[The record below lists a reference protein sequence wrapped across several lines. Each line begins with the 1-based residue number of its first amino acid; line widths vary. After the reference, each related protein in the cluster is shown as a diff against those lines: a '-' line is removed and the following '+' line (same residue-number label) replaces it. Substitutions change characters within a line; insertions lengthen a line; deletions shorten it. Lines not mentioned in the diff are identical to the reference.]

1 MHQVRAI
8 QKLRQGLYRLLT
20 GFMVIWL
27 AVFYSALC
35 EYHGL
40 MLPFGPDPMA
50 SMHAGRTP
58 APAAMHIHHPGMAMP
73 TMSMPSLMQDGN
85 EASVFMQFSRVA
97 LSTAAMSFLTIATPT
112 SFNLQPVQQ
121 QSFFVVVA
129 PSITHQWSLLPP
141 DQPPRLLPLG

>member
-1 MHQVRAI
+1 MHQVRVI
-8 QKLRQGLYRLLT
+8 QQLRQGLYRLLT

-50 SMHAGRTP
+50 AMHAGSTP
-58 APAAMHIHHPGMAMP
+58 APAAMHMHHPGMAMP
-73 TMSMPSLMQDGN
+73 TMSMPSLRQSGN

-112 SFNLQPVQQ
+112 SFSLQPVQQ
-121 QSFFVVVA
+121 QSFFIVA
-129 PSITHQWSLLPP
+129 PPSITHQWNLLPP
-141 DQPPRLLPLG
+141 EQPPRLLPLG